1 MNFAI
6 RAATKED
13 AVLIADI
20 SRQTFYETFAADNT
34 KADMD
39 KFLNEQFTSTRL
51 ISEVSLQENYFF
63 LAYDNN
69 EVAGYLK
76 LRENKQSKLLTEKP
90 SIEIARIYS
99 IKKMIGKGIGKLLMQ
114 KSIDIAKQKQKQ
126 IIWLGVWEKNQR
138 AIDFY
143 HKWGFEKFGEQI
155 FLLGTDL
162 QTDLL
167 MKKEL

>member
-1 MNFAI
+1 MNITI
-6 RAATKED
+6 RAATKDD

-34 KADMD
+34 KANMD
-39 KFLNEQFTSTRL
+39 KFLSEQFTSTQL
-51 ISEVSLQENYFF
+51 ISEVSLPENDFF
-63 LAYDNN
+63 LAFAND

-76 LRENKQSKLLTEKP
+76 LRENKQSLLKDKP
-90 SIEIARIYS
+90 SIEIARLYA
-99 IKKMIGKGIGKLLMQ
+99 IKKMIGKGIGKLLME
-114 KSIDIAKQKQKQ
+114 KSIDFAKQKRKQ

-143 HKWGFEKFGEQI
+143 HKWGFEKFGEHN

>member
-34 KADMD
+34 KVDMD

-126 IIWLGVWEKNQR
+126 IIWLGVW
-138 AIDFY
+138 
-143 HKWGFEKFGEQI
+143 
-155 FLLGTDL
+155 
-162 QTDLL
+162 
-167 MKKEL
+167 

>member
-6 RAATKED
+6 RAATKDD

-143 HKWGFEKFGEQI
+143 HKWGFEKFGEQD

>member
-1 MNFAI
+1 MNITI
-6 RAATKED
+6 RAATKDD

-34 KADMD
+34 KENMD
-39 KFLNEQFTSTRL
+39 KFLNEQFTSTQL
-51 ISEVSLQENYFF
+51 ISELSKPDNYFF
-63 LAYDNN
+63 LAYAND

-76 LRENKQSKLLTEKP
+76 LRENKQTLLKDKP
-90 SIEIARIYS
+90 SIEISRIYA
-99 IKKMIGKGIGKLLMQ
+99 IKKMIGKGIGKLLIE
-114 KSIDIAKQKQKQ
+114 KSIDFAKQKQKQ

-143 HKWGFEKFGEQI
+143 NKWGFEKFGEQN